1 MTASS
6 CNIPWVIVSL
16 TVIALIISICIHL
29 LTYNARR
36 KKEKQPITY
45 RDCEPSFSEPEYID
59 ENPIYGNINPE
70 VVEVE
75 EVPEVCYEQMN
86 IKAPVR
92 VQRERKAAD
101 EHSMCYAS
109 LELSAQKQ
117 HRKHRKKKNNS
128 VEFLDTDMEEG
139 KMPSRTNS
147 MYLNSQQLAA
157 GNGDEA
163 IHEDPSLLLSMINT
177 NRY

>member
-1 MTASS
+1 MSGNTCAT
-6 CNIPWVIVSL
+6 PWVIVCL
-16 TVIALIISICIHL
+16 TVIALIISLCIHI
-29 LTYNARR
+29 LTYHTRR
-36 KKEKQPITY
+36 KKEKKPITY
-45 RDCEPSFSEPEYID
+45 RDYEPSFLEPEYID
-59 ENPIYGNINPE
+59 DNPIYGNINPE

-92 VQRERKAAD
+92 VQRERKAAA
-101 EHSMCYAS
+101 EHKMCYAS
-109 LELSAQKQ
+109 LELSAQKKQ
-117 HRKHRKKKNNS
+117 GKRGKKNS
-128 VEFLDTDMEEG
+128 LDFVDTDMERN
-139 KMPSRTNS
+139 MPSRTNS
-147 MYLNSQQLAA
+147 MYLNSQQLAD